1 MSEALDTSTAL
12 SPTLLDALP
21 ERDRSFLLN
30 QCQRKHYAKSETL
43 FSKGD
48 EGSWVLLIEEGV
60 VEISVM
66 SISGRKSILSLMHPG
81 EMLGEISLLD
91 RQPRSADAVA
101 RTDVNGIII
110 HSHTM
115 LSFLQNN
122 PEGCMSIIDTL
133 CARVRNASDMFETQ
147 SLTNAGARLSRT
159 LLRIAEKWGSTDTS
173 GNTVIHQSL
182 SQTDLGDFAG
192 IARENANRY
201 MKTWVRDGLI
211 HVDQGTITLLDK
223 EKLEILAEVQ

>member
-1 MSEALDTSTAL
+1 MSEALNTTQ
-12 SPTLLDALP
+12 SPSSSLLEALP

-30 QCQRKHYAKSETL
+30 QCLTKRYVKGETL

-48 EGSWVLLIEEGV
+48 DGSWVLLIQEGV
-60 VEISVM
+60 VEISII
-66 SISGRKSILSLMHPG
+66 SITGRKSILSLMHPG

-91 RQPRSADAVA
+91 RQPRSADAIA
-101 RTDVNGIII
+101 KSDVTGIVI

-122 PEGCMSIIDTL
+122 PEGCMSIIETL

-147 SLTNAGARLSRT
+147 SLTNAGARLART
-159 LLRIAEKWGSTDTS
+159 LIRIAEKWGSPDADGSIT
-173 GNTVIHQSL
+173 IQQSL

-201 MKTWVRDGLI
+201 IKTWSRDGLI
-211 HVDQGTITLLDK
+211 HVDQGCITILDK
-223 EKLEILAEVQ
+223 VKLQELAEI